1 MKVSNICLG
10 TCIKVVFAGN
20 IYLLPTKSY
29 KPECLNTYLVHSLG
43 HHLRD
48 PPQTT
53 ESESAF
59 NKTPRQFVVTLKFET
74 L

>member
-1 MKVSNICLG
+1 MKVSDICLG
-10 TCIKVVFAGN
+10 SCIKVVFAGS
-20 IYLLPTKSY
+20 IHLLIAKPY

-43 HHLRD
+43 HHLSD

-59 NKTPRQFVVTLKFET
+59 QQNPQAICGHLKI
-74 L
+74 

>member
-10 TCIKVVFAGN
+10 TCIKVVFAGS
-20 IYLLPTKSY
+20 IYLPPAKPY
-29 KPECLNTYLVHSLG
+29 KPERLNTYLVHSLG

-59 NKTPRQFVVTLKFET
+59 QQNPQAICGHIKI
-74 L
+74 